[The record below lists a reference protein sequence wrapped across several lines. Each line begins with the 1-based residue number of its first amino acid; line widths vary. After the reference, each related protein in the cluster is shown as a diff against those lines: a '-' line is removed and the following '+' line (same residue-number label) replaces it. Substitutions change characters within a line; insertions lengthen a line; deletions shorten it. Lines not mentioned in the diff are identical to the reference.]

1 MELQDGGQIQA
12 AAYDGINQ
20 KFVLIT
26 KKSFFMFDDI
36 SYDLKEHFIGDFDSE
51 NYREIEIIYP
61 KTEQQKLFIKALYL
75 IKQQALIF
83 NDDK

>member
-1 MELQDGGQIQA
+1 MELKDGGQMQA

-36 SYDLKEHFIGDFDSE
+36 SYKLKEHFIGDFDGE
-51 NYREIEIIYP
+51 NSLEIEIIFP
-61 KTEQQKLFIKALYL
+61 KTEQQKL
-75 IKQQALIF
+75 
-83 NDDK
+83 